1 MKTVLITGCS
11 SGIGLDAART
21 LHRRG
26 WRVFA
31 TCRREEDSATLRSE
45 GLESFRLDYTD
56 PASIGAAMAE
66 TLDRCDGA
74 LDALFN
80 NGAHAL
86 PGAVEDLGYEAL
98 EAIFRANLFGP
109 HELARRAVRV
119 MRERGQGRIVNCSSV
134 LGFAYLRFRGAYTAT
149 KHAMEGLTDTLRLE
163 LRGTPIRGCAHPPRT
178 DPHFDPREFASALRE
193 VDRQGEQ
200 RVAGILRHGSRTP
213 PLRSGAAPGSGGTR
227 PGGRDRQADP
237 RAREPE
243 AQGALLCDRGR
254 PMSRACSAFSCR
266 PALATGCWNATRERS
281 GSLCQH
287 AFRLRP
293 APSPAQ
299 RAGSS
304 GCARCRSAG

>member
-26 WRVFA
+26 WRVLA
-31 TCRREEDSATLRSE
+31 TCRREEDCATLQAE

-66 TLDRCDGA
+66 ALSRCDGA

-86 PGAVEDLGYEAL
+86 PGAVEDFSYEAL

-119 MRERGQGRIVNCSSV
+119 MRERGRGRIVNCSSV
-134 LGFAYLRFRGAYTAT
+134 LGFAYLRFRGAYTST

-163 LRGTPIRGCAHPPRT
+163 LRGTPIEVALILPGPIRT
-178 DPHFDPREFASALRE
+178 SIREKSRVHYEKWIDKESSAWREFYDTVLEPRLYDPEPRRDPGELGPEAVTAKLIHALESPKPKARYY
-193 VDRQGEQ
+193 VTTSTYAARLV
-200 RVAGILRHGSRTP
+200 RILIPAG
-213 PLRSGAAPGSGGTR
+213 A
-227 PGGRDRQADP
+227 RDR
-237 RAREPE
+237 
-243 AQGALLCDRGR
+243 LL
-254 PMSRACSAFSCR
+254 
-266 PALATGCWNATRERS
+266 
-281 GSLCQH
+281 
-287 AFRLRP
+287 
-293 APSPAQ
+293 Q
-299 RAGSS
+299 RYS
-304 GCARCRSAG
+304 

>member
-31 TCRREEDSATLRSE
+31 TCRREADCEPLRAE

-56 PASIGAAMAE
+56 PASIDAAMAE
-66 TLDRCDGA
+66 ALSRCDSS

-80 NGAHAL
+80 NGAHAM
-86 PGAVEDLGYEAL
+86 PGAVEDFSYEAL

-119 MRERGQGRIVNCSSV
+119 MRQRGQGRIVNCSSV

-163 LRGTPIRGCAHPPRT
+163 LRGTPIEVVLILPGPICTSIRENSRPHYEKWIDKESSAWREFYETVLEPRLY
-178 DPHFDPREFASALRE
+178 DPDPRRDPGELGPEAVTAKLIHALESPKPKARYY
-193 VDRQGEQ
+193 VTRTTY
-200 RVAGILRHGSRTP
+200 VARLFRILVP
-213 PLRSGAAPGSGGTR
+213 AGA
-227 PGGRDRQADP
+227 RDR
-237 RAREPE
+237 
-243 AQGALLCDRGR
+243 LLGR
-254 PMSRACSAFSCR
+254 YS
-266 PALATGCWNATRERS
+266 
-281 GSLCQH
+281 
-287 AFRLRP
+287 
-293 APSPAQ
+293 
-299 RAGSS
+299 
-304 GCARCRSAG
+304 